1 MKSYFKEIVIISI
14 FTFTSCQYSE
24 NTTAVEM
31 SKLIGTWKLKSITG
45 SDVSMNVLYPENL
58 PWFIFDDYD
67 NKISGNTSCNLWSTT
82 FSISNN
88 SIKFNKGI
96 TTKIYCDNEGESL
109 FLKMIERVD
118 NYNFDSKNI
127 LCLKEGNLVLM
138 KFTRK

>member
-1 MKSYFKEIVIISI
+1 MKLYFKALVIISMV
-14 FTFTSCQYSE
+14 TFTSCNSSE

-45 SDVSMNVLYPENL
+45 SDVSMNVLYPDKL
-58 PWFIFDDYD
+58 PWFIFNEYD

-88 SIKFNKGI
+88 TIKFNKGI
-96 TTKIYCDNEGESL
+96 ATKIYCDSEGESL

-118 NYNFDSKNI
+118 NYTFDSKNI
-127 LCLKEGNLVLM
+127 LCLKEGNVLLM

>member
-1 MKSYFKEIVIISI
+1 MVTFISCN
-14 FTFTSCQYSE
+14 SSE

-45 SDVSMNVLYPENL
+45 ADISFNILYPDKL
-58 PWFIFDDYD
+58 PWFIFNEYD

-88 SIKFNKGI
+88 TIKFNKGI
-96 TTKIYCDNEGESL
+96 ATKINCDSEGESL
-109 FLKMIERVD
+109 FLKMIAKVD
-118 NYNFDSKNI
+118 NYTFDSKNI
-127 LCLKEGNLVLM
+127 LCLKEGNVLLM

>member
-1 MKSYFKEIVIISI
+1 MKLYFKALVIISMV
-14 FTFTSCQYSE
+14 TFTSCNSSE

-45 SDVSMNVLYPENL
+45 ADVSMNVLYPDKL
-58 PWFIFDDYD
+58 PWFIFNEYD

-88 SIKFNKGI
+88 TIKFNKGI
-96 TTKIYCDNEGESL
+96 ATKIYCDSEGESL
-109 FLKMIERVD
+109 FLKMIAKVD
-118 NYNFDSKNI
+118 NYTFDSKNI
-127 LCLKEGNLVLM
+127 LCLKEGNVLLM

>member
-14 FTFTSCQYSE
+14 FTFTSCQSSE

>member
-1 MKSYFKEIVIISI
+1 MKLYFKALVIISMV
-14 FTFTSCQYSE
+14 TFTSCNSSE

-45 SDVSMNVLYPENL
+45 ADVSMNVLYPDKL
-58 PWFIFDDYD
+58 PWFIFNEYD

-88 SIKFNKGI
+88 TIKFNKGI
-96 TTKIYCDNEGESL
+96 ATKIYCDSEGESL

-118 NYNFDSKNI
+118 NYTFDSKNI
-127 LCLKEGNLVLM
+127 LCLKEGNVLLM